1 MKFGKRDHSDLNI
14 YPKQHLKNVLYTTR
28 PNKTAKKDL
37 WKLPLKGLMDQKPKQ
52 KKADT
57 QAKTFASK
65 ARRIHCPM
73 WLRTGW
79 DKVCHVFHS
88 LKAKWFPVS
97 EAKDPYVHEKPE
109 DNRKFFAITG
119 ACAAFLILCAILL
132 PSFILPQ
139 ERTVTLND
147 SGRIIEAK
155 TTCETVGEF
164 LEENDVTVS
173 DEDYI
178 EVSTA
183 APVEEGMEIV
193 IRRAMPLTIVQGDD
207 TYEVKMIA
215 GTVQDAIE
223 LSGLDIGADDEVYPS
238 VDTYIKPSMT
248 INLIEVDVEYV
259 TEQEKLYFKEVTKN
273 DDTLAKGKT
282 KVVQSGKDGL
292 QENKIKVV
300 YKNGT
305 EVSRELVSTEVV
317 SEPVDQ
323 ITHIGT
329 YVEVKQEEKPAN
341 TNKDSNKNNNS
352 KDTNKDSNKNNTN
365 KDKEYSIDINGEMDE
380 VPKTSDIYS
389 DTLYDHKNQPKPSAS
404 IIKKAVV
411 IDQVTAYTHTGNRTA
426 TGTWPKIGTV
436 AADPEFLSY
445 GTKIYV
451 PGYGYGR
458 IEDTGG
464 FRHAD
469 HTQLDLFMET
479 KKECLNWGRKRN
491 LKIYILK

>member
-28 PNKTAKKDL
+28 PNKSAAKDQ
-37 WKLPLKGLMDQKPKQ
+37 WKLPLKGLMDQKPKKS
-52 KKADT
+52 KKT
-57 QAKTFASK
+57 ETKTFASK
-65 ARRIHCPM
+65 VRRIKCPI
-73 WLRTGW
+73 WLRSGME
-79 DKVCHVFHS
+79 KVSHVFATCR
-88 LKAKWFPVS
+88 AKLFPVHQAK

-109 DNRKFFAITG
+109 DNKKFFAITG
-119 ACAAFLILCAILL
+119 ACAAFLILCVTLL
-132 PSFILPQ
+132 PSFILPK
-139 ERTVTLND
+139 ERTITLND
-147 SGRIIEAK
+147 AGRIIEAK

-164 LEENDVTVS
+164 LEENGVTVS

-223 LSGLDIGADDEVYPS
+223 QSGLDIGEDDEVYPS

-259 TEQEKLYFKEVTKN
+259 TEQEKLYFKEITKN

-282 KVVQSGKDGL
+282 KVVQDGKEGL

-305 EVSRELVSTEVV
+305 EVSRELVSSEVV
-317 SEPVDQ
+317 SEPVDK

-329 YVEVKQEEKPAN
+329 YVEVKKEEKPESN
-341 TNKDSNKNNNS
+341 DSKKDSSKNNDKNDS
-352 KDTNKDSNKNNTN
+352 KKDSN

-389 DTLYDHKNQPKPSAS
+389 DTLYEHKNQPKPSAS
-404 IIKKAVV
+404 IIKKAIV

-426 TGTWPKIGTV
+426 TGTWPKIGTI

-445 GTKIYV
+445 GTKVYV

-469 HTQLDLFMET
+469 HTQLDLFMDT
-479 KKECLNWGRKRN
+479 NQDCLNWGRKRN
-491 LKIYILK
+491 LKIYILE